1 MNTRNIFYKTFRSKA
16 VSFFSAGL
24 LLCITACDVTDLE
37 PQDQVSETLAFET
50 PSLIELS
57 VAGMYDVAQSGTYD
71 PLNGQAIQV
80 RGYPFGAASIEQAEM
95 RGEDMINVAGFY
107 AITYQNNITP
117 ASPNNVNMWSSL
129 YALINVA
136 NAVIEGSRTAGTS
149 AVVSAEQ
156 ADAYEGEGR
165 FMRALAYHELLLHFA
180 KPYSD
185 KAGENPGVPYRDF
198 YINTPA
204 KIDQA
209 VTQGRNTVAEVYTKI
224 LEDLAFAEENLPET
238 RTAGSQKVTRATK
251 GAAIALAQRV
261 RLHQGNWAQA
271 VDEGA
276 KLISASAPFTS
287 PIGDYTLT
295 PAPQE
300 PFVTNTSSEAIFSI
314 ENASN
319 DNPGVNGAL
328 PNMLGSPTNGA
339 RGLVA
344 ISPRIYNAPFWECDD
359 LRRTQLLA
367 NDGRSYFTSKYR
379 DPVNN
384 SDFAPVIR
392 YAEVLLNQAEAL
404 VRSTNSVEPR
414 AVELLNAVRSRAVTS
429 PAKQYTV
436 ASFADANALIQAI
449 LNERRIEFLAEGR
462 RWADIHRLANDPV
475 FSTNGIPAKV
485 TFGTA
490 TFATYNC
497 ETKPTVAAGILAVP
511 YTDARF
517 LWPIPAAEIANNP
530 TLAAQQNPGW

>member
-1 MNTRNIFYKTFRSKA
+1 M
-16 VSFFSAGL
+16 
-24 LLCITACDVTDLE
+24 LCITACDVTDLE
-37 PQDQVSETLAFET
+37 PQDQVSETVAFES

-80 RGYPFGAASIEQAEM
+80 RGYPFGSASIQQSEM

-129 YALINVA
+129 YALINIA
-136 NAVIEGSRTAGTS
+136 NAVIEGSRTAGTGAIIS
-149 AVVSAEQ
+149 ADQAE
-156 ADAYEGEGR
+156 AYEGEGR

-209 VTQGRNTVAEVYTKI
+209 VTQGRNTVAEVYTRI

-238 RTAGSQKVTRATK
+238 RSGAQKVTRATK

-261 RLHQGNWAQA
+261 RLHQGNWAQTVA
-271 VDEGA
+271 EGA
-276 KLISASAPFTS
+276 KLISATTPFTS
-287 PIGDYTLT
+287 TIGGYTLT
-295 PAPQE
+295 SAPQG
-300 PFVTNTSSEAIFSI
+300 PFVSNTSSEAIFSI

-328 PNMLGSPTNGA
+328 PNMLGSPSIGA

-344 ISPRIYNAPFWECDD
+344 VSPRIFNAPFWECDD
-359 LRRTQLLA
+359 LRRTQLLT
-367 NDGRSYFTSKYR
+367 NNNTSYFTNKYK

-384 SDFAPVIR
+384 SDYAPLIR

-404 VRSTNSVEPR
+404 ARSTSSVNAQ
-414 AVELLNAVRSRAVTS
+414 AVELLNAVRNRAVTDA
-429 PAKQYTV
+429 AKQYTT

-475 FSTNGIPAKV
+475 FTTNGIPAKV
-485 TFGTA
+485 TFGSA

-497 ETKPTVAAGILAVP
+497 ETKPVVPANIVAVP
-511 YTDARF
+511 YTDPRF

>member
-1 MNTRNIFYKTFRSKA
+1 MILTNINYKNLRRA
-16 VSFFSAGL
+16 ALSASVL
-24 LLCITACDVTDLE
+24 LFLSISACDVTDLE
-37 PQDQVSETLAFET
+37 PLDQVSETLAFES

-71 PLNGQAIQV
+71 PLNGQPLQV
-80 RGYPFGAASIEQAEM
+80 RGYPFGSASIQQSEM

-136 NAVIEGSRTAGTS
+136 NAVIEGSRTAGSS

-156 ADAYEGEGR
+156 AEAYEAEGR
-165 FMRALAYHELLLHFA
+165 FMRALAYHELLIHFA
-180 KPYSD
+180 RPYSD
-185 KAGENPGVPYRDF
+185 KAGENPGVPYRD
-198 YINTPA
+198 YVINTPA

-209 VTQGRNTVAEVYTKI
+209 ITQGRNTVAEVYTKI
-224 LEDLAFAEENLPET
+224 LEDLAFAEESLPET
-238 RTAGSQKVTRATK
+238 RGGVQKITRATK

-261 RLHQGNWAQA
+261 RLHQGNWAQTVA
-271 VDEGA
+271 EGS
-276 KLISASAPFTS
+276 KLISESSPLES
-287 PIGDYTLT
+287 PIGGYKLT
-295 PAPQE
+295 TTPQD
-300 PFVTNTSSEAIFSI
+300 PFAINTSSEAIFSI

-344 ISPRIYNAPFWECDD
+344 ISPRIFNAPFWECDD
-359 LRRTQLLA
+359 LRRTQLLS
-367 NDGRSYFTSKYR
+367 NDGRSYFTNKYR
-379 DPVNN
+379 DPVTNT
-384 SDFAPVIR
+384 DYAPLIR

-404 VRSTNSVEPR
+404 ARSTGSVDAR
-414 AVELLNAVRSRAVTS
+414 AVELLNAVRNRAVTDA
-429 PAKQYTV
+429 AKQYTT

-475 FSTNGIPAKV
+475 FTTNGIPAKV

-530 TLAAQQNPGW
+530 TLASQQNPGW